1 MTMEGADERLVALTE
16 TLVSALVDDV
26 EALTVTSSDG
36 EDGSLVINVTV
47 AEDETGKV
55 IGRQGRVI
63 KAIRTVV
70 RAAAS
75 QDDLSVEVEVVG

>member
-1 MTMEGADERLVALTE
+1 MTMNDTEERLVALTE

-26 EALTVTSSDG
+26 DALAVTASDG
-36 EDGSLVINVTV
+36 EDGSLVINVAV
-47 AEDETGKV
+47 ADEETGKV

-75 QDDLSVEVEVVG
+75 QDDRTVEVEVVG